1 MKTLR
6 RRRKEAK
13 TDYKARFNLLKSGK
27 PRLVVRKTNRYI
39 LAQIVETEIAQD
51 KVLVKVSS
59 KDLLEKGW
67 PKEKFGSL
75 KSLQAAY
82 LTGFLLGKKAKQK
95 ELILDIGLNRNV
107 RGSRIFAVLKG
118 AIDAGIKIHHDSSV
132 LPTEERLK
140 ANEKLKD
147 LLKIKEKL

>member
-1 MKTLR
+1 MKVLR

-13 TDYKARFNLLKSGK
+13 TDYKLRLNLLKSEK

-39 LAQIVETEIAQD
+39 LAQVVETEIAQD
-51 KVLVKVSS
+51 KVITKASS

-67 PKEKFGSL
+67 PKDKAGSL

-95 ELILDIGLNRNV
+95 ELILDVGLNRTIK
-107 RGSRIFAVLKG
+107 GSRIFAVLKG
-118 AIDAGIKIHHDSSV
+118 AVDAGMKIPHNAKA
-132 LPTEERLK
+132 LPTEKRLQE
-140 ANEKLKD
+140 NEKLKD